1 MLIVCDDKIPFLR
14 GVFEPFSEVKYLTGS
29 RITRN
34 DIFDADALIVRT
46 RTRCDRA
53 LLDGTKVRIVASATI
68 GIDHIDTLWCEQNG
82 IIWANA
88 PGCNARSVCQ
98 WIGSTLSAL
107 SHRLGLD
114 LRGKT
119 LGIVGVGHVGSEVAR
134 LAPTLGMN
142 TLLCD
147 PPRAESEGPE
157 GFVNLEELTQ
167 GSDIITIHT
176 PLTAQTFHLFD
187 SERLKSLSSAQI
199 LINSARGE
207 IVDGGALK
215 SALRE
220 NRLRAAALD
229 VWENEPEIDRELL
242 ERVTIATPHIA
253 GYSADGK
260 ANGTTAA
267 VRAVANALGLRA
279 LSGWKVES
287 VPESAEPYY
296 DVLKDEAALRERPED
311 FERLRSDYPIR
322 REPFFKTY

>member
-296 DVLKDEAALRERPED
+296 DVLKDEATLRERPED

>member
-53 LLDGTKVRIVASATI
+53 LLDDTKVRIVASATI

-260 ANGTTAA
+260 ANGTTTA